1 MLAYAALIAAISGI
15 AWSAIFIRW
24 SALPGPSSAFYRVF
38 IAALVLVPWWLIT
51 GLTIPKRRARIAGTT
66 SHTYL
71 LALCGGVFFGLD
83 LALYNTD
90 RKSVV

>member
-1 MLAYAALIAAISGI
+1 MLDYAALLAAISGI

-51 GLTIPKRRARIAGTT
+51 GLTIPKRRVRIAGTT
-66 SHTYL
+66 SRAYL
-71 LALCGGVFFGLD
+71 LALC
-83 LALYNTD
+83 
-90 RKSVV
+90 